1 MTGRRL
7 IRKVYNARYVDKCIN
22 GDNKWA
28 EFRDSVAQ
36 TRANDKSVNLGC
48 IKIFESLVHNPDLKE
63 LNELRTRISSFLKLN
78 NGKSRLLP

>member
-28 EFRDSVAQ
+28 EFRDRVAQ
-36 TRANDKSVNLGC
+36 TRANDKSVN
-48 IKIFESLVHNPDLKE
+48 
-63 LNELRTRISSFLKLN
+63 
-78 NGKSRLLP
+78 